1 MDYKETLLMPETAFP
16 MRGNLPNKEPKM
28 QQEWEEQ
35 NIYKKVQE
43 RTEGRPLFVLHDGPP
58 YANGDLHMGHAL
70 NKVLKDFIVRYKS
83 MSGFHAPYVPGWDT
97 HGLPIEQALTKKK
110 VDRKKMTVAEFR
122 RLCAEYAMQQI
133 NNQRTQFKQL
143 GVRGDWDNPYITLT
157 KDYEAAQIKV
167 FGEMAERG
175 YIYKGMK
182 PVYWSPSSESALA
195 EAEIEYQDK
204 RSASIYV
211 AFQVKDGKNLFQ
223 GDEKFIIWTTTPW
236 TLPANVA
243 ISLHPEVT
251 YVVAQVG
258 KEKYVVAEDLLS
270 NVTETLEWSS
280 PEVLKT
286 FKGKEAE
293 YVTTQHPFYDRESLI
308 ILGEHVTTDSGTGC
322 VHTAPG
328 HGEEDF
334 FASQKYKLPI
344 ISPLDDKGVF
354 TSEAPGFEGVFYDTA
369 NKEITE
375 LLEEK
380 GALLKLEF
388 FTHSYPHDWRTKK
401 PVIYRATAQWFASIK
416 AFREQIIEQI
426 KEVEWFPK
434 WGETRLYNMFR
445 DREDWCISRQRAWG
459 VPIPV
464 FYGENGEPII
474 TQETIQHVS
483 DLFLEHG
490 SNIWFEREA
499 KDLLPEGFTSE
510 HSPNGI
516 FTKETDIM
524 DVWFDSGSSHQGVLV
539 NRPELQRPA
548 DLYLEGSD
556 QYRGWFN
563 SSLTTAVAVTGKAP
577 YKAVLSHGFAL
588 DGKGKKMSKS
598 LGNIVVPAKIMKQYG
613 ADILRLWVAS
623 VDYQSDVRI
632 SDEIIKQTSEGYRKI
647 RNTFRFLLA
656 NLHDFDPA
664 KDSVAHADMVEVDR
678 YMLAK
683 LSDLTK
689 HVRASYDKYEFA
701 DVYSAILSFCSVE
714 LSAFYLDFGK
724 DILYIEAANHPARR
738 SIQTAYYEIVKSL
751 LQMLAPILAHTT
763 EEAWS
768 YIPGEKAESI
778 QLSDFPEAVEIADH
792 DELLTKWDHF
802 IKVRDDVLKALE
814 IARSEKVIGKSLE
827 SKLTI
832 VAKDDETKQLLQ
844 GIDNLHQLL
853 IVSEANVVDSDA
865 DAADYEHVAV
875 RVEKHPADRCERCW
889 VASDTVGQDEKHPE
903 LCSRCASIVEA
914 HYHA

>member
-724 DILYIEAANHPARR
+724 DILYIEAADHPARR